1 MRSHNKTMQ
10 SRCQNELGIS
20 AELRYVGFQKL
31 LVIMRNRCQ
40 EGKNTRVPRDRE
52 AFRERSPSRMRSLW
66 QDTAKS
72 MSMRC
77 WKFCRVKVCWVSKVV
92 GVNAK
97 PMSRM
102 EVHTH
107 TNKWTPNG
115 NTRPYLFYICL
126 Q

>member
-1 MRSHNKTMQ
+1 MRQ
-10 SRCQNELGIS
+10 
-20 AELRYVGFQKL
+20 VGFQRL
-31 LVIMRNRCQ
+31 LVIMRNRFQ
-40 EGKNTRVPRDRE
+40 EGKSHACQE
-52 AFRERSPSRMRSLW
+52 
-66 QDTAKS
+66 TAKP
-72 MSMRC
+72 MSRRKSKPNATPMSRYC
-77 WKFCRVKVCWVSKVV
+77 EADVNAMLEVLLKVCWVSKVV